1 MIRIFAIEDH
11 PIIVTGIRNTFRPSR
26 DEIEITGSAGNPDEA
41 IEKADPSTFDII
53 FLDLIIPGFNPIQNV
68 NKLKNAFPGK
78 PIIMFTSEDS
88 STWRKK
94 MYEAGV
100 KAYLLKSAE
109 KYEIK
114 STVEKVAAGITV
126 LSARLESESDSA
138 IISGF
143 SDPKYNVTE
152 NQRDIIYRLSKGQS
166 QQEIADIKNTSISNI
181 EKTLKHIREK
191 TGAKNNPELIRI
203 MLERGV
209 I

>member
-1 MIRIFAIEDH
+1 MIRIFAVEDH
-11 PIIVTGIRNTFRPSR
+11 PVIVTGIRNTFRPSR
-26 DEIEITGSAGNPDEA
+26 DGIEITGSAGNPDEA
-41 IEKADPSTFDII
+41 IEKADTDTFDII

-109 KYEIK
+109 KHEIK
-114 STVEKVAAGITV
+114 NTVEKVSQGITV
-126 LSARLESESDSA
+126 LSARLEPGDA
-138 IISGF
+138 GIISSF
-143 SDPKYNVTE
+143 SDPKYNVTD
-152 NQRDIIYRLSKGQS
+152 NQKDIVLRLSQGQS

-191 TGAKNNPELIRI
+191 TGARNNPELIRI

>member
-1 MIRIFAIEDH
+1 MIRIFVIEDH
-11 PIIVTGIRNTFRPSR
+11 PVIITGIRNIFRPSR
-26 DEIEITGSAGNPDEA
+26 DGIEITGSAGNPEEA
-41 IEKADPSTFDII
+41 IERANPDAFDIF

-68 NKLKNAFPGK
+68 NKIRSRFPDK

-88 STWRKK
+88 STWKKK

-109 KYEIK
+109 KAEIK
-114 STVEKVAAGITV
+114 STVEKVSQGLTV
-126 LSARLESESDSA
+126 LAARLEHDQDNN

-143 SDPKYNVTE
+143 TEARYKVTE
-152 NQRDIIYRLSKGQS
+152 NQRDIISLLSKGQS

-181 EKTLKHIREK
+181 EKTLKHIR
-191 TGAKNNPELIRI
+191 TRVGARNNNELIRI
-203 MLERGV
+203 MIERGV